1 MMNQTQRKK
10 NYYEQTFGK
19 EDPVLQRISSQA
31 RNEKIEF
38 MQLSPADA
46 RILGVLAA
54 SCQAKKAVEI
64 GGLYGYSA
72 LHIARALAPGG
83 VLFSL
88 DMDLKRQNISKQ
100 LLTQEPEFKKIKWI
114 NGDAHQ
120 TLNTLSPEAPFDFIF
135 IDADKG
141 GYMDYFLWAEKH
153 LKIGG
158 VVVLDNTFLFDTLFS
173 PEPELSKLR
182 KLHGVSPAAEN
193 TIKKV
198 NQRLA
203 RSPWWTSAMIPT
215 EDGLSAGVK
224 TSSPEKNT
232 DAKL

>member
-1 MMNQTQRKK
+1 MLNPSHRKSL
-10 NYYEQTFGK
+10 YYEQTFGK
-19 EDPVLQRISSQA
+19 EDPVLRRIRRQA
-31 RNEKIEF
+31 QSEKIEF

-64 GGLYGYSA
+64 GGLFGYSA
-72 LHIARALAPGG
+72 LHIARALPPGG

-100 LLTQEPEFKKIKWI
+100 LIKEEPELKKIKWI
-114 NGDAHQ
+114 HGDAHQ
-120 TLNTLSPEAPFDFIF
+120 TLNALSAESPFDFVF

-182 KLHGVSPAAEN
+182 KLHGVSPSAEK
-193 TIKKV
+193 TIKEI
-198 NQRLA
+198 NERLA
-203 RSPWWTSAMIPT
+203 GSPWWTSAMIPT
-215 EDGLSAGVK
+215 KDGLSAGVK
-224 TSSPEKNT
+224 TASPE
-232 DAKL
+232 